1 MLKVATIGKDGRTNA
16 IAKSLRRSPR
26 VSHVFSLS
34 DWKNVGPSE
43 AMKVVL
49 AAAAKARPDFVVV
62 GPEEPLAEGVVDRL
76 TEIGIPC
83 VGPTQSLARL
93 ESSKSFTRSLLADY
107 SIPGNPEYRVF
118 HGMAGIE
125 SYLRSL
131 DGFVVKPD
139 GLTGGKGVK
148 VSDAQLFSIDEA
160 LRYCEELF
168 RERPHDPVLIE
179 EKLDG
184 EEFSLM
190 SFSDGEAVKDMVVVQ
205 DHKRAGDGDTGPNT
219 GGMGSYSCEDHSLPF
234 LSPKHVQEA
243 SLISKR
249 VAAALRAKTGQPYK
263 GVLYGGFMLTA
274 KGLRLLEYNARLG
287 DPETLN
293 VLPILK
299 TDFAEICEAISHGRL
314 DQVPIVFEKLATVC
328 KYVVPDG
335 YPEKPVRDV
344 SIGQSSVPKES
355 EHLRVYYAAVDLT
368 EDKVHFTGSRGIAF
382 VGIGKNLDEAEAIA
396 EEAAGSLKGRVF
408 HRKDIGSRQLI
419 QRRIDHVRGLC
430 QHPPAQTAG
439 TDVSPFRGV
448 AGGAQVYEGKLK
460 PCH

>member
-1 MLKVATIGKDGRTNA
+1 MLKVATIGKDGRTDA
-16 IAKSLRRSPR
+16 IAKSLRHSPR
-26 VSHVFSLS
+26 VSQVFSLS
-34 DWKNVGPSE
+34 DGKGIGTPDGMRVL
-43 AMKVVL
+43 L

-62 GPEEPLAEGVVDRL
+62 GPEAPLAEGVVDRL
-76 TEIGIPC
+76 NEIGIPC
-83 VGPTQSLARL
+83 VGPTQTLARL
-93 ESSKSFTRSLLADY
+93 ESSKSFTRGLLAACG
-107 SIPGNPEYRVF
+107 IPGNPEYRVF

-125 SYLRSL
+125 SYLRYL
-131 DGFVVKPD
+131 DEFVVKPD

-148 VSDAQLFSIDEA
+148 LSNAQLFSVEEA

-190 SFSDGEAVKDMVVVQ
+190 SFSDGAEVKDMVVVQ
-205 DHKRAGDGDTGPNT
+205 DHKRAGEGDTGPNT

-243 SLISKR
+243 SLISRR
-249 VAAALRAKTGQPYK
+249 VATALRVLTGQPYK

-274 KGLRLLEYNARLG
+274 QGLRLLEYNARLG

-299 TDFAEICEAISHGRL
+299 TDFAQICEAIIQGRL
-314 DQVPIVFEKLATVC
+314 RQVPMVFENLATVC
-328 KYVVPDG
+328 KYVVPEG

-344 SIGQSSVPKES
+344 SIERSTIPKES
-355 EHLRVYYAAVDLT
+355 ERLRVYYAAVELT
-368 EDKVHFTGSRGIAF
+368 ENQVRFTGSRGIAF

-396 EEAAGSLKGRVF
+396 EEAASSLSGPVF

-419 QRRIDHVRGLC
+419 QRRIDHVRRLC
-430 QHPPAQTAG
+430 QQAAS
-439 TDVSPFRGV
+439 DDRLAS
-448 AGGAQVYEGKLK
+448 
-460 PCH
+460 